1 MAVKTHWMDR
11 SATEVAVAVR
21 ARGVS
26 PVEVVE
32 AALERI
38 EARNSTLN
46 AFVHVCGDRALG
58 EAHALAKRLA
68 RDEDVGP
75 LAGVPFGVKD
85 LEDVAGLPTT
95 YGSAVFANHVAT
107 SDSVQVARL
116 RAAGGIV
123 GRPSPVFGKGSGCE
137 TWTLNP
143 ETTMTDERMALI
155 ELVEKAADVDL
166 VREMLAFAAE
176 RIMDAEAELL
186 TGAAKGART
195 ALRENHRNGY
205 RERDWDTRAG
215 RIELAIPKLRKG
227 SYFPSFLEPRR
238 TAEKALV
245 AVIQEAYVH
254 GVSTRAVDDLVKAMG
269 AGGMSKSQVSRLCA
283 EIDVRVNAFLQRPLE
298 GAWPYLWLDATYIK
312 VREGGRIISRAV
324 IVAVAVNEDGKRE
337 VLGVAAG
344 PSEAETFWTE
354 FLRSLADRGLRGVKL
369 VIADDHKGLRAAA
382 RRVFD
387 ATHQRC
393 RVHWL
398 RNALAHAP
406 AKQRTALA
414 AMLKTIFAQETRAE
428 ATDQWGVVADAL
440 REKQPKLGAL
450 MDASR
455 EDVLAYMDF
464 PREHWPQIASTN
476 PLERVNRE
484 IKRRA
489 DVVGIFPNDD
499 AIIRLVGA
507 LMLETNDEWAVARRY
522 MSLETLAKVTNTEN
536 VRLPAVAA

>member
-1 MAVKTHWMDR
+1 
-11 SATEVAVAVR
+11 
-21 ARGVS
+21 
-26 PVEVVE
+26 
-32 AALERI
+32 
-38 EARNSTLN
+38 
-46 AFVHVCGDRALG
+46 
-58 EAHALAKRLA
+58 
-68 RDEDVGP
+68 
-75 LAGVPFGVKD
+75 
-85 LEDVAGLPTT
+85 
-95 YGSAVFANHVAT
+95 
-107 SDSVQVARL
+107 
-116 RAAGGIV
+116 
-123 GRPSPVFGKGSGCE
+123 
-137 TWTLNP
+137 
-143 ETTMTDERMALI
+143 MTDDRMALL
-155 ELVEKAADVDL
+155 ELVEKAADADL

-176 RIMDAEAELL
+176 RIMDAEVETL
-186 TGAAKGART
+186 TGAAKGARS
-195 ALRENHRNGY
+195 ALRETHRNGY

-215 RIELAIPKLRKG
+215 RIDLAIPKLRKG

-283 EIDVRVNAFLQRPLE
+283 EIDERVHAFLQRPLE

-337 VLGVAAG
+337 VLGVHAG
-344 PSEAETFWTE
+344 HSEAEVFWTE

-382 RRVFD
+382 RRVFN

-406 AKQRTALA
+406 AKQRTAVA
-414 AMLKTIFAQETRAE
+414 AMLKTVFAQETKADAE
-428 ATDQWGVVADAL
+428 AQWGVVADAL

-450 MDASR
+450 MDTSR
-455 EDVLAYMDF
+455 DDVLAYMDF

-489 DVVGIFPNDD
+489 DVIGIFPNDG
-499 AIIRLVGA
+499 AIVRLVGA

-522 MSLETLAKVTNTEN
+522 MSLETLARVTNTAT